1 MRRSK
6 EDSTGSEKVPYYPDE
21 KFHIVKHKKM
31 QGNNYSLQ
39 NPYQGF
45 VPYCADDQIL
55 KSCDIKFPLKINL
68 LSVRDLVLQVKDKV
82 YGNNQKNPVE
92 IQKIT
97 YTTRVEYQ
105 NENIMKLLADC

>member
-1 MRRSK
+1 MRRAKTTKIEGVQNLIQQTYKKVSIFSWYMPQNLNNRGKEYRMRRSK

-55 KSCDIKFPLKINL
+55 KSCDIKFPFKINL
-68 LSVRDLVLQVKDKV
+68 
-82 YGNNQKNPVE
+82 
-92 IQKIT
+92 T
-97 YTTRVEYQ
+97 
-105 NENIMKLLADC
+105 